1 MGKRELTCDVAV
13 LGGGPGGIPAAL
25 AAARHGASVIL
36 CERNGHLGGNAVMG
50 LPLLGY
56 LSQGGRQIVGG
67 IAQEFVDDLMASGD
81 SFGHERC
88 PLHNSV
94 TLVHPDRFR
103 LLALKKCLEAG
114 VRLLF
119 HTEVT
124 GAVVADGRLQKAV
137 VTGKGEQVEISA
149 RVFIDATGDGD
160 LAYIAGA
167 QYEKGSAADH
177 MMQPPTLMFS
187 VTGFCK
193 EELMSFLEAH
203 PENMKQIDTVNVG
216 EGYDTKLWRSTDSYV
231 FVGMKAYLDEIRKK
245 TDCPIFRENI
255 IIINSTIPGKVFL
268 NIVRV
273 PDSDC
278 SDIESLSEA
287 EIKGQL
293 QVEGIFRILREYFP
307 GFGNAVLDSISPA
320 IGVRETRRFRGI
332 EKVTVDQALA
342 GYKPENT
349 IALAGYKIDIHSGRG
364 EGTVL
369 REIVEPYGIPLGS
382 LISADLDGLLLSGRC
397 ISVDHETLGSMR
409 VMPTCM
415 AIGQGAG
422 TLAACAARQ
431 GAIPRVVDFREVVDT
446 LFKDKAILK

>member
-36 CERNGHLGGNAVMG
+36 CERNGYLGGNAATG

-56 LSQGGRQIVGG
+56 LSQGGRQIIGG
-67 IAQEFVDDLMASGD
+67 IAQEFIDDLMASGD
-81 SFGHERC
+81 SFGHECC

-124 GAVVADGRLQKAV
+124 GAVVKDGRLEKAI
-137 VTGKGEQVEISA
+137 VTGKGDQVEISA
-149 RVFIDATGDGD
+149 KVFIDATGDGD

-167 QYEKGSAADH
+167 QYEKGSAIDH
-177 MMQPPTLMFS
+177 MLQPPTLLFS
-187 VTGFCK
+187 VTGFNK
-193 EELMSFLEAH
+193 EKLMDFLEAH
-203 PENMKQIDTVNVG
+203 PENMKQIDTVSVG
-216 EGYDTKLWRSTDSYV
+216 EGYNTKLWRSTDTYV
-231 FVGMKAYLDEIRKK
+231 FVGMKAYLDQIRKK
-245 TDCPIFRENI
+245 TDCPILRENI

-268 NIVRV
+268 NIVRI
-273 PDSDC
+273 PNCDC
-278 SDIESLSEA
+278 SDIESLSDA
-287 EIKGQL
+287 EVKAQL
-293 QVEGIFRILREYFP
+293 QVEGIFKILREYFP
-307 GFGNAVLDSISPA
+307 GFENAVLDSISPA
-320 IGVRETRRFRGI
+320 IGVRETRRFCGI

-349 IALAGYKIDIHSGRG
+349 IALAGYKIDIHSGKW
-364 EGTVL
+364 EGTLLQEV
-369 REIVEPYGIPLGS
+369 VEPYGIPLGS
-382 LISADLDGLLLSGRC
+382 LISADLDGLLFSGRC

-431 GAIPRVVDFREVVDT
+431 GISPKDVNYREVVGI
-446 LFKDKAILK
+446 LLKDKAILR